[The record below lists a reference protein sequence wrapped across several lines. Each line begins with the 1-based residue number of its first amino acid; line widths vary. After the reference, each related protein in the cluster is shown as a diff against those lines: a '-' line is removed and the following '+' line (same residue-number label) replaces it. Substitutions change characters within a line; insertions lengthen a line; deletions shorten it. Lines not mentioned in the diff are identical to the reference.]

1 MRSLWRDGC
10 GLHTDSMPP
19 VRPQCRLYAFT
30 DTSLL
35 RAPLALTCLTKP
47 VLKLGPREAS
57 LLWVWV
63 SMLTPGP
70 GVQAMRG
77 GVAWLWV
84 QLLLR
89 VLTAEARFS
98 HKARVWPDKVWIGT
112 GPAPTEPLKLQ
123 GFG

>member
-1 MRSLWRDGC
+1 M
-10 GLHTDSMPP
+10 
-19 VRPQCRLYAFT
+19 QAFT
-30 DTSLL
+30 LIQCLLSALSADVVPSLTPLL
-35 RAPLALTCLTKP
+35 RAPLSLTNLIRP
-47 VLKLGPREAS
+47 VLKLGAHEAS

-63 SMLTPGP
+63 SMLTPQGP
-70 GVQAMRG
+70 GAQAMRG
-77 GVAWLWV
+77 EGVARLPM

-98 HKARVWPDKVWIGT
+98 CKTRVWPDKVWIGT